1 DGAFALGELMP
12 GKFRLE
18 TGAESFEPVL
28 VKDPVVVRE
37 GEAREIPAITITPKP
52 AEFSFVPDR
61 EAFVPDTPPKLGLRS
76 VRTRPIDLS
85 LYVIPVSEILN
96 PTGDFRRYASSSD
109 SSGLT
114 SPERWQHVPG
124 PGPEWAWRE

>member
-1 DGAFALGELMP
+1 DGTGIPGVTITARGPSEQTATSGTDGAFALGELMP

-18 TGAESFEPVL
+18 TGAEGFEPVL

-52 AEFSFVPDR
+52 AEFSFVLDR

-76 VRTRPIDLS
+76 FRTGPIDLS
-85 LYVIPVSEILN
+85 LYVI
-96 PTGDFRRYASSSD
+96 
-109 SSGLT
+109 
-114 SPERWQHVPG
+114 
-124 PGPEWAWRE
+124 